1 MNTRYAIYFAPDKPS
16 PWWRLGAHWL
26 GRDDHDDTPLPQP
39 NFTGVPGI
47 HASSLAHITTHP
59 RRYGFHATLK
69 APFRLSAGH
78 QEQDLIARLG
88 QLARTL
94 APAPLGAM
102 QIQRLG
108 DFVALVPKLQTDA
121 VNAIEAACVIQLD
134 DLRAPLTP
142 TELARRNPG
151 QLDAHEAELLARYG
165 YPHVLDR
172 FRLHLTLTDPVDVNT
187 ADAVIAALAPEVN
200 RLNQTAPLVLDRLCL
215 FVERQP
221 GANFQRLL
229 DVRLPS

>member
-1 MNTRYAIYFAPDKPS
+1 MSTRYAIYFAPDKPS

-26 GRDDHDDTPLPQP
+26 GRDEHDNAPLPQP
-39 NFTGVPGI
+39 GIPDMPGI
-47 HASSLAHITTHP
+47 PAPSLASITTHP

-78 QEQDLIARLG
+78 QEQDLMARLG

-94 APAPLGAM
+94 APSPLGPM
-102 QIQRLG
+102 QVTRL
-108 DFVALVPKLQTDA
+108 DSFVALAPVAQTSA
-121 VNAIEAACVIQLD
+121 VNAIEAACVTQLD

-142 TELARRNPG
+142 AELARRNPD

-172 FRLHLTLTDPVDVNT
+172 FRLHMTLTDPVDADT
-187 ADAVIAALAPEVN
+187 ANAVIAALAPEVN
-200 RLNQTAPLVLDRLCL
+200 RLNQTDPLVLDRLCL
-215 FVERQP
+215 FVEREP